1 MKPHHSTQLLNMM
14 RRRVAKHTSQIC
26 LQSSMKMTA
35 PGPLKAEAKNPSC
48 SLAKGREKE
57 PQGITVIRTKF
68 RSHRADLKRKLGET
82 NHYFYEAKASSQHP
96 SRCQRGSTINS
107 RSTALKVLRTSP
119 FAPHKKWSQ
128 GSDPLPPPFP
138 HQECLLKVGSIFHKV
153 LEILQCLNS
162 HLALQDQGGT

>member
-1 MKPHHSTQLLNMM
+1 MIQ
-14 RRRVAKHTSQIC
+14 
-26 LQSSMKMTA
+26 
-35 PGPLKAEAKNPSC
+35 
-48 SLAKGREKE
+48 
-57 PQGITVIRTKF
+57 TKF
-68 RSHRADLKRKLGET
+68 RSHRADFKRKLGET

-162 HLALQDQGGT
+162 HLVLQDQGGTSTETTTTIPPGFPIQTAQLKVLTKPSCG